1 MSIGRSKARPLFN
14 RYPARNL
21 GKSNPL
27 NDADLT
33 EFLQLKKTKSD
44 STKSWSVASN
54 TFDQATFDL
63 SMNNPNGGEEMT
75 HRNPQEIMDKIAV
88 LEAESAEVLGR
99 IRKML

>member
-1 MSIGRSKARPLFN
+1 MFN

-75 HRNPQEIMDKIAV
+75 HSSPQEIMDEIAA
-88 LEAESAEVLGR
+88 LDAESTEVLGN
-99 IRKML
+99 IRKIL